1 MPPAAQQL
9 PSGISAHS
17 HLAPSGGAPPT
28 QSAPSGGSDVVAAKA
43 AGGAQVYLVF
53 DDEEESMEEKRARTA
68 LYRFD

>member
-1 MPPAAQQL
+1 
-9 PSGISAHS
+9 
-17 HLAPSGGAPPT
+17 
-28 QSAPSGGSDVVAAKA
+28 VAAKA